1 MKHIRIHPGQS
12 VGLPLS
18 ETERETICDSLVIPD
33 EYIVRIRANS
43 HKPEV
48 PFTLDDLDDFHGYV
62 ASEANHCESK
72 KTQHVLDGVSEKVNH
87 LLALY
92 TDEDSEQD
100 DDDEDEDVAEG
111 SDPIDRLLQFV
122 DQMEQVCEAAGFDFE
137 EVLKGMEPTR
147 IRSDAKVGLYLSP
160 AEKELLLGL
169 DNLSEDTTSPIR
181 TAPAKKRKFQFTL
194 HQINEFEA
202 AVSKYIEGV
211 EDPKKWKSLVTKL
224 VKLQSKYAIDGEDE
238 GIEDGEQISR
248 AVVVRNILEI
258 VKERRRRQ
266 QRAER

>member
-1 MKHIRIHPGQS
+1 MNRIRLHPGQS
-12 VGLPLS
+12 VDLPL
-18 ETERETICDSLVIPD
+18 TDIERETICDSLVVPD
-33 EYIVRIRANS
+33 EFIARIRANAD
-43 HKPEV
+43 KPEV
-48 PFTLDDLDDFHGYV
+48 PFTLDDLDAFHGYV

-72 KTQHVLDGVSEKVNH
+72 KTQHVLDGASEKVNH

-111 SDPIDRLLQFV
+111 SDPVERLLQFAN
-122 DQMEQVCEAAGFDFE
+122 QMEQVCEAAGFDFE
-137 EVLKGMEPTR
+137 KVLEGMEPTR
-147 IRSDAKVGLYLSP
+147 IDEDETVGLYLSP
-160 AEKELLLGL
+160 AEKGILLLL
-169 DNLSEDTTSPIR
+169 DDVTDDTKDVIR
-181 TAPAKKRKFQFTL
+181 DAPAKKRKFQFTL

-224 VKLQSKYAIDGEDE
+224 VKLQSKYVIDGEDE
-238 GIEDGEQISR
+238 GIEDGEQIPR

-258 VKERRRRQ
+258 VKERRRRE
-266 QRAER
+266 RAER